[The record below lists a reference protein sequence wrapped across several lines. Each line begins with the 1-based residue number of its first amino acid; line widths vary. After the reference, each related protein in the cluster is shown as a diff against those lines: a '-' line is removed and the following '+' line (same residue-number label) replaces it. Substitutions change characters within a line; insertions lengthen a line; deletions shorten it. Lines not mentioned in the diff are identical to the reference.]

1 VRDLSGGERRRLG
14 LAVLVTSG
22 ANLLLLDEPTNHLDL
37 DSRETLEAALE
48 GFQGTVLLV
57 SHDRA
62 LLDAVAHRTA
72 AIEDGT
78 VRVYDGG
85 WADLVRAREEREAP
99 TAEAPPKAAPE
110 KPGRKPGRS
119 EPDPLGAL
127 EAEIEAKERE
137 VAALEQK
144 LSIDWSDEETIATH
158 ARAREELTRLF
169 ERWER
174 LLEEVP
180 GPQP

>member
-1 VRDLSGGERRRLG
+1 V
-14 LAVLVTSG
+14 
-22 ANLLLLDEPTNHLDL
+22 LDEPTNHLDL

-48 GFQGTVLLV
+48 GFAGTVLVV

-62 LLDAVAHRTA
+62 LIDAVAHRTA

-85 WADLVRAREEREAP
+85 WADLVRAREERETPA
-99 TAEAPPKAAPE
+99 AEEAPRKEAREQPAQKPKR
-110 KPGRKPGRS
+110 PG
-119 EPDPLGAL
+119 PDPLVAL
-127 EAEIEAKERE
+127 EREIEEKERE

-144 LSIDWSDEETIATH
+144 LAIDWSDGETIDAH
-158 ARAREELTRLF
+158 ARAREELTGLF
-169 ERWER
+169 DRWER